1 MTTSDASWS
10 ARLRVVGDL
19 ERPDHFYLDDSDTCA
34 YFGTYTPRA
43 GFAHSYTNQIISN
56 LKKSPSVRNTGQWQ
70 HKQRAIANVGAAI
83 AQNVNANSW
92 QNTVFVPIPP
102 SKRRDSQ
109 EFDDRMLRVA
119 QAMGH
124 NADVREVLYTAVE
137 REARHT
143 KTDRR
148 DRDALRASLAI
159 DPRFVANPKPQVVL
173 LDDVLTTACSFKVC
187 KEMVGEIWPESSI
200 IGVFVARRV
209 PQNPFADFDT
219 E

>member
-1 MTTSDASWS
+1 MTTLDASWS
-10 ARLRVVGDL
+10 ARLRVVGEL
-19 ERPDHFYLDDSDTCA
+19 ERPDHFYLDDTDTCA

-70 HKQRAIANVGAAI
+70 YKQRAIATVGAAI
-83 AQNVNANSW
+83 AQNVNAASW

-102 SKRRDSQ
+102 SKRRDSPDY
-109 EFDDRMLRVA
+109 DDRMIRVA

-124 NADVREVLYTAVE
+124 NADVRELLYTAVE

-159 DPRFVANPKPQVVL
+159 DPRFTSNPRQQVVL
-173 LDDVLTTACSFKVC
+173 LDDVLTTGCSFKVC
-187 KEMVGEIWPESSI
+187 KEMIVEIWPASSV

-209 PQNPFADFDT
+209 PTNPFSALDL